1 MSLNEKIDLILNK
14 LINIENKIQYL
25 ENIIL
30 KNNLNELT
38 EQTDISELSEL
49 TEQTDQTDQ
58 TNIAHKELKHELF
71 ELDRTFIK
79 DCLNMYSIQGDVKLF
94 KKMYIDNIPKECLAI
109 KYTKRKYQYW
119 LNNCLISDTNGN
131 YIKNIIIKNIEQ
143 CYTSINI
150 YDEYTDN
157 MDLFIK
163 NQDYITKLSDDKYKD
178 LFLTKIRKL
187 I

>member
-14 LINIENKIQYL
+14 LVNIENKIQYL

-38 EQTDISELSEL
+38 EQTDISELSEITEL
-49 TEQTDQTDQ
+49 TDLT
-58 TNIAHKELKHELF
+58 HKELRNELF
-71 ELDRTFIK
+71 DLDKTFIK

-94 KKMYIDNIPKECLAI
+94 KKMYIDNIPKECYAI

-119 LNNCLISDTNGN
+119 LNNCLINDISGN
-131 YIKNIIIKNIEQ
+131 HIKNIVIKNIEQ

-157 MDLFIK
+157 IDIFLK